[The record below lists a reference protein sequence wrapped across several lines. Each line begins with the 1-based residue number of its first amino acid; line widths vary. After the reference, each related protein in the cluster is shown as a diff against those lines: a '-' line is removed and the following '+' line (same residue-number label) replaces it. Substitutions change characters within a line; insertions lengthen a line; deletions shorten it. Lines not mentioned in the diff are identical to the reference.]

1 MTADE
6 KRALYRDLK
15 LRVGG
20 LLGSETDSVA
30 LMANLAS
37 AIHHA
42 LPYAS
47 WTGFYRV
54 VAPGQLRVG
63 PFQGPVA
70 CVDIPFE
77 RGICG
82 AAARSGET
90 QLVANV
96 HAFPGHIACDAA
108 AQSELVVPLTD
119 REGCVFAVLD
129 LDSHQA
135 AAFDQVDREEIERLA
150 REISP
155 HLSAA

>member
-1 MTADE
+1 MHTMYAWQL
-6 KRALYRDLK
+6 ACLARDRRREFDRL
-15 LRVGG
+15 
-20 LLGSETDSVA
+20 S
-30 LMANLAS
+30 
-37 AIHHA
+37 
-42 LPYAS
+42 
-47 WTGFYRV
+47 
-54 VAPGQLRVG
+54 
-63 PFQGPVA
+63 
-70 CVDIPFE
+70 
-77 RGICG
+77 